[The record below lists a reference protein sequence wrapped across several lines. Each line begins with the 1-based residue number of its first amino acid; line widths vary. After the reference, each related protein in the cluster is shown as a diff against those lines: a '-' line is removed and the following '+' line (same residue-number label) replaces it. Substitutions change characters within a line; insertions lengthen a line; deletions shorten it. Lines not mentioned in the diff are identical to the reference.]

1 MISITLEDPCTKS
14 DWLCNQVLDT
24 TGNKWLAGASN
35 WLIAKPAAILGLL
48 IVGFVARWIAHKL
61 IVQLARRAEVGM
73 LPEHLVQGKLSRT
86 RDQTPASQAASGR
99 RKLRAQTLSGVL
111 SSIASFV
118 IFTIVAIMVIG
129 ELGYNIGPL
138 VAGAGII
145 GLALGFGAQSLVKD
159 FLSGIF
165 MFLED
170 QLGVGDTVHLNEVT
184 GVVEA
189 LTLRVTRLRAEDGT
203 VWYVRN
209 GEILK
214 VGNHSQ
220 T

>member
-1 MISITLEDPCTKS
+1 MISLTDPCTND
-14 DWLCNQVLDT
+14 DWLCQKVLEKTD
-24 TGNKWLAGASN
+24 NEWLAAASN
-35 WLIAKPAAILGLL
+35 WLIAKPIAILGLL
-48 IVGFVARWIAHKL
+48 VVAFVARWLAGKL
-61 IVQLARRAEVGM
+61 VDQLAKRAEVGM
-73 LPEHLVQGKLSRT
+73 LPESLVNGKLSRT
-86 RDQTPASQAASGR
+86 KDQTPETQAAALR
-99 RKLRAQTLSGVL
+99 RGQRAQTLSSVL
-111 SSIASFV
+111 RSIVSFV
-118 IFTIVAIMVIG
+118 IFSIVAIMVVG

-138 VAGAGII
+138 IAGAGII

-170 QLGVGDTVHLNEVT
+170 QIGVGDRVMVNEVN

-189 LTLRVTRLRAEDGT
+189 LTLRVTRIRADDGT

-214 VGNHSQ
+214 VGNESQ
-220 T
+220 S

>member
-1 MISITLEDPCTKS
+1 MISLTSPSCSST
-14 DWLCNQVLDT
+14 DWLCNQVYDAT
-24 TGNKWLAGASN
+24 HNEWLAGASN
-35 WLIAKPAAILGLL
+35 WLIAKPAAIIGLL
-48 IVGFVARWIAHKL
+48 VVGFVACWILHKL
-61 IVQLARRAEVGM
+61 VDQVARRAEVGM
-73 LPEHLVQGKLSRT
+73 LPEQLLQGKLSRT
-86 RDQTPASQAASGR
+86 RDQTPATQAAAAR
-99 RKLRAQTLSGVL
+99 RGQRAQTLSSVL
-111 SSIASFV
+111 KSLSSFV
-118 IFTIVAIMVIG
+118 IFSIVAIMAIG

-138 VAGAGII
+138 IAGAGII

-170 QLGVGDTVHLNEVT
+170 QIGVGDVVLLNEVT
-184 GVVEA
+184 GTVEA

-214 VGNHSQ
+214 VGNQSRN
-220 T
+220 

>member
-1 MISITLEDPCTKS
+1 MTDVCDPDDRLCDYVED
-14 DWLCNQVLDT
+14 V
-24 TGNKWLAGASN
+24 TGNQWLANGAN
-35 WLIAKPAAILGLL
+35 WLIAKPTAILGLL
-48 IVGFVARWIAHKL
+48 VVGFLARWLVHKL
-61 IVQLARRAEVGM
+61 VDRLARRAEVGM
-73 LPEHLVQGKLSRT
+73 LPESFVQSKLTRT
-86 RDQTPASQAASGR
+86 REQRQAAESAAVR
-99 RKLRAQTLSGVL
+99 RRQRAQTLSSVL
-111 SSIASFV
+111 KSMSSFV

-138 VAGAGII
+138 IAGAGII

-170 QLGVGDTVHLNEVT
+170 QLGVGDDVSLNEVD
-184 GVVEA
+184 GIVEA
-189 LTLRVTRLRAEDGT
+189 LTLRVTRIRGEDGT

-214 VGNHSQ
+214 VGNRSQ
-220 T
+220 S

>member
-1 MISITLEDPCTKS
+1 MISLTPEVCEKTDR
-14 DWLCNQVLDT
+14 LCDYVQTT
-24 TGNKWLAGASN
+24 TGNQWLAGAAN

-48 IVGFVARWIAHKL
+48 LAGFVARWIVHKL
-61 IVQLARRAEVGM
+61 VDQLARRAEVGM
-73 LPEHLVQGKLSRT
+73 LPESLVNGKLSRT
-86 RDQTPASQAASGR
+86 RDQTPKSQAAAAR
-99 RKLRAQTLSGVL
+99 RTQRAQTLSSVL
-111 SSIASFV
+111 KSIASFV
-118 IFTIVAIMVIG
+118 IYAIVAIMVIG

-138 VAGAGII
+138 IAGAGII

-170 QLGVGDTVHLNEVT
+170 QVGVGDTVSMNEVT
-184 GVVEA
+184 GTVEA

-209 GEILK
+209 GEVLK
-214 VGNHSQ
+214 VGNISQ
-220 T
+220 G

>member
-1 MISITLEDPCTKS
+1 MISLTEDPCAQS
-14 DWLCNQVLDT
+14 DWLCTEVLKATD
-24 TGNKWLAGASN
+24 NEWLAAASN
-35 WLIAKPAAILGLL
+35 WLIAKPLAILGLL
-48 IVGFVARWIAHKL
+48 VVGFAARWIVHHL
-61 IVQLARRAEVGM
+61 VDQVARRVEVGM
-73 LPEHLVQGKLSRT
+73 IPEQLVQGKLSRT
-86 RDQTPASQAASGR
+86 RDQTPASQAATLR
-99 RKLRAQTLSGVL
+99 RTQRAQTLSSVL
-111 SSIASFV
+111 KSITSFV
-118 IFTIVAIMVIG
+118 IFSIVAIMVVS

-138 VAGAGII
+138 IAGAGII

-170 QLGVGDTVHLNEVT
+170 QLGVGDTVVLNEVT
-184 GVVEA
+184 GTVEA

-209 GEILK
+209 GEVLK

-220 T
+220 S

>member
-1 MISITLEDPCTKS
+1 MISLTADPCS
-14 DWLCNQVLDT
+14 DDDWLCEKVLEATD
-24 TGNKWLAGASN
+24 NEWLAAASN
-35 WLIAKPAAILGLL
+35 WLIAKPIAILGLL
-48 IVGFVARWIAHKL
+48 AVGFVARWLAHKL
-61 IVQLARRAEVGM
+61 VGKVARRAETGM
-73 LPEHLVQGKLSRT
+73 LPEEFIQGKLSRT
-86 RDQTPASQAASGR
+86 RDQTPVNQETAAR
-99 RKLRAQTLSGVL
+99 RVQRAQTLSSVL
-111 SSIASFV
+111 KSIVSFV
-118 IFTIVAIMVIG
+118 IFTIVAIMIVG

-138 VAGAGII
+138 IAGAGII

-170 QLGVGDTVHLNEVT
+170 QFGVGDSVALNEVT
-184 GVVEA
+184 GTVEA
-189 LTLRVTRLRAEDGT
+189 LTLRVTRIRAEDGT

-220 T
+220 R